1 MKITVIQKRTGS
13 QYLKNNR
20 CFSTANES
28 RIRRAAQSECV
39 CICKLPAHLAQK
51 SVRWKNYFCFMLK
64 LGVNIDHVATLR
76 EARYRGRGFGGPNPV
91 EAARICEA
99 AGAHG
104 ITAHLR
110 EDRRHIQDRD
120 ILELREKI
128 ETRLNLEMANAPAI
142 ISIALKLR
150 PEIVCIVPERRL
162 EVTTEG
168 GLDVAANEKSLIA
181 TRMKMNDAGIE
192 VSLFIAP
199 DEKQIEAAA
208 RVGSQFIELHT
219 GAFAESFFCGSQR
232 ELAHSEKQDA
242 DQSRLT
248 SAATDFEIELQRL
261 ISGAEQARAL
271 GLKVN
276 AGHGLNLENLPLLH
290 RVPHLVELNI
300 GHGIVSRAVM
310 AGLETAVKEMLRLM
324 ENYRG

>member
-1 MKITVIQKRTGS
+1 
-13 QYLKNNR
+13 
-20 CFSTANES
+20 
-28 RIRRAAQSECV
+28 
-39 CICKLPAHLAQK
+39 
-51 SVRWKNYFCFMLK
+51 MLK

-76 EARYRGRGFGGPNPV
+76 EARYRGRGFGEPDPV
-91 EAARICEA
+91 AAAQICEA

-120 ILELREKI
+120 VWKLREIVK
-128 ETRLNLEMANAPAI
+128 TRLNLEMAIAPEI
-142 ISIALKLR
+142 IGIALKLK
-150 PEIVCIVPERRL
+150 PDIVCIVPERRL

-168 GLDVAANEKSLIA
+168 GLDVVAKEKA
-181 TRMKMNDAGIE
+181 VTDTRKKMNDAGIE

-208 RVGSQFIELHT
+208 RTGSQFIELHT
-219 GAFAESFFCGSQR
+219 GAFAEEFFLGAPASRRQVGMIGR
-232 ELAHSEKQDA
+232 EEHAGGTPALPGN
-242 DQSRLT
+242 DQFR
-248 SAATDFEIELQRL
+248 ELQRL
-261 ISGAEQARAL
+261 ISGAQQAHAL

-276 AGHGLNLENLPLLH
+276 AGHGLNYVNLPALH

-300 GHGIVSRAVM
+300 GHSIVSRAVGV
-310 AGLETAVKEMLRLM
+310 GLEKAVKEMLRLM